1 MEKAEKIVRLQYR
14 NGKNAKSKQEQFRA
28 LVDQSVVAIRTE
40 NGAAYEFSGRNLSSP
55 LSELEKI
62 TGRYDI
68 YNKETPLE
76 PVIFEDLLVG
86 GGFKLT
92 TEGLSFTTKKLTS
105 AGEKWVSGMATDE
118 MLTLGVAAEIH
129 FSKALEKLLTSS
141 STAVGNVFKAASDA
155 PMKTTVVNGAATG
168 SAAALGEI
176 YDYTKNNNPK
186 PLTKENI
193 YNSIYT
199 VGIETEKGLLLGN
212 LPLSTSVL
220 SSIAIDKITTGNGNI
235 TKNIAT
241 GLEGE
246 FIDKYLP
253 KTPSSIF
260 FRESVLKGSELYFDN
275 VSSQERK

>member
-1 MEKAEKIVRLQYR
+1 MTSRFNLKLQYWSPR
-14 NGKNAKSKQEQFRA
+14 C
-28 LVDQSVVAIRTE
+28 
-40 NGAAYEFSGRNLSSP
+40 LSTN
-55 LSELEKI
+55 E
-62 TGRYDI
+62 R
-68 YNKETPLE
+68 
-76 PVIFEDLLVG
+76 
-86 GGFKLT
+86 
-92 TEGLSFTTKKLTS
+92 LSFTAKKLTS

-220 SSIAIDKITTGNGNI
+220 GSIAIDKITTGNGN
-235 TKNIAT
+235 TAKNI
-241 GLEGE
+241 GSSIEGE
-246 FIDKYLP
+246 VVGKYLP
-253 KTPSSIF
+253 NTPSSIF
-260 FRESVLKGSELYFDN
+260 VREGFVKFTEEFIN
-275 VSSQERK
+275 IIKSQEQK